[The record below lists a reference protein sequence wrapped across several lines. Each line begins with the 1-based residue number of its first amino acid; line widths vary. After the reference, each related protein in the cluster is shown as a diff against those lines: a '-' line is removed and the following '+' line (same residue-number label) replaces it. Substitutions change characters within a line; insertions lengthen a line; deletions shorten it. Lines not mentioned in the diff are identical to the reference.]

1 MTFSA
6 HILHILRFYILDCK
20 YLNNYM
26 KTELPLNSYKF
37 NHPITQYVSEN
48 IHSIKCI
55 EYALKKMC
63 NELIV

>member
-1 MTFSA
+1 
-6 HILHILRFYILDCK
+6 
-20 YLNNYM
+20 M

-63 NELIV
+63 NELIVWCALRDNNH